1 MTTVQP
7 TFVPTAL
14 RIARGGFTLLELLLV
29 LAIIAMMGAI
39 AAPRITDMFERQKLR
54 GAANDLRLVWD
65 EARITAMRT
74 GQTQVFNCVPETGS
88 YTVKPL
94 LLQSDATDVGQGA
107 TVMLSGG
114 VTGET
119 TSNGLLTAADLT
131 LADSKSLAESITF
144 VSCLVVGNMR
154 AIATAQESQTTG
166 TGEVNTQNIGQA
178 VIFYPDGSASTAEV
192 RIQNERGD
200 VRAVQVRGL
209 TGVSRVVEISNVP
222 SGTNEKAGK

>member
-1 MTTVQP
+1 
-7 TFVPTAL
+7 
-14 RIARGGFTLLELLLV
+14 
-29 LAIIAMMGAI
+29 
-39 AAPRITDMFERQKLR
+39 MFERQKLR

-94 LLQSDATDVGQGA
+94 MLQSDATDVGEGA

-119 TSNGLLTAADLT
+119 ASNGLLTAADPT
-131 LADSKSLAESITF
+131 LAESKSLAESITF

-154 AIATAQESQTTG
+154 AYATARNRKRPERARSTRR
-166 TGEVNTQNIGQA
+166 I
-178 VIFYPDGSASTAEV
+178 SAK
-192 RIQNERGD
+192 Q
-200 VRAVQVRGL
+200 
-209 TGVSRVVEISNVP
+209 
-222 SGTNEKAGK
+222 